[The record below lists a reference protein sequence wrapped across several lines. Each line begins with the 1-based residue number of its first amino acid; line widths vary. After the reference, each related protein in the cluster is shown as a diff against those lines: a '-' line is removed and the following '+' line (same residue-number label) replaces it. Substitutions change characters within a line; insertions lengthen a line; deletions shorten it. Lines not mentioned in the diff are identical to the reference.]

1 MRGGGPHQRQGR
13 QRCPDLFHRVGDGVR
28 CLERSK
34 DVGGGRGKLSGALEW
49 GKAVV
54 RGKEIEGEEGG
65 GPAASQAVGGER
77 LGHVKR
83 KILAAWAAT

>member
-65 GPAASQAVGGER
+65 PTASQAVGGER
-77 LGHVKR
+77 LRHVER
-83 KILAAWAAT
+83 KILAAWAVT